1 MSSENAWDDIYVLGC
16 GEGGAG
22 FQPSGK
28 LETCPMA
35 GADVVGSK
43 AANLIRMAEAG
54 LPVPPAFV
62 LPIAQCRAY
71 LQRSKGLPTD
81 FAGRVAPAVKQIE
94 KATGLTFSGGRRPL
108 LVSVRSG
115 AAVSMPGMM
124 ATILNVGLG
133 ERTLPALIR
142 LTGNPRHAWDS
153 YRRLVQTYAEVV
165 HDLPADPFERR
176 LAEQSQREGVPAA
189 DELDAAALKELTCE
203 YLALFESQTGRPFPQ
218 EPLAQLTGAI
228 EAVFRS
234 WQSPRAI
241 EYRRMHS
248 LNDLAGT
255 AVTVQAMVYGNMGRT
270 SGSGVAFSRNPTT
283 GENLLY
289 LDYLANAQ
297 GEDVVS
303 GRYPLQDS
311 SSLQQTMPE
320 LYRQLRKIGRQLE
333 KLFRDAQDFEFT
345 VQEGHLHLLQSRRAK
360 RTPWAALR
368 IACELVQEGLI
379 DEATALKHLADRDL
393 DAIENVR
400 LASPSE
406 PPLCTGV
413 PASAGVAVGTIAFD
427 SETAVR
433 SAAAGQPALLL
444 RTEIATTDIAGLAAA
459 AGVLTS
465 RGGRTSHAAVVARQ
479 LNKVCI
485 VGCREL
491 DIDTERRSC
500 RLGSRWFH
508 EGDMLTLD
516 GQSGAVYAG
525 RLDVVT
531 EKPLIYLREINRWK
545 ALLAEKPAPARVS

>member
-1 MSSENAWDDIYVLGC
+1 MSSESAWGDTYLLGC
-16 GEGGAG
+16 GG
-22 FQPSGK
+22 PP
-28 LETCPMA
+28 CP
-35 GADVVGSK
+35 ADASVVGNK

-62 LPIAQCRAY
+62 LPTAQCRAY
-71 LQRSKGLPTD
+71 LQQGRCLPTD
-81 FAGRVAPAVKQIE
+81 FADRLAPAVKRIE
-94 KATGLTFSGGRRPL
+94 KATGLTFGGGRRPL

-124 ATILNVGLG
+124 ATVLNVGLCEG
-133 ERTLPALIR
+133 TLPALIR
-142 LTGNPRHAWDS
+142 MTGNPRHAWDS
-153 YRRLVQTYAEVV
+153 YRRLVQTYAEVA

-176 LAEQSQREGVPAA
+176 LTEYLQREEVPAA
-189 DELDAAALKELTCE
+189 DELDAAALKELTRD
-203 YLALFESQTGRPFPQ
+203 YLELFKSQTGHPFPQ
-218 EPLAQLTGAI
+218 EPLAQLSGAI
-228 EAVFRS
+228 ESVFRS

-241 EYRRMHS
+241 EYRHLNS

-255 AVTVQAMVYGNMGRT
+255 AVTVQAMVYGNMGGT
-270 SGSGVAFSRNPTT
+270 SGTGVAFSRNPTT

-320 LYRQLRKIGRQLE
+320 LYRQLRQIGRQLE
-333 KLFRDAQDFEFT
+333 MLFRDAQDFEFT
-345 VQEGHLHLLQSRRAK
+345 VQEGRLYLLQSRRAQ

-379 DEATALKHLADRDL
+379 DEATALKRLASYDF

-400 LASPSE
+400 LASPPE
-406 PPLCTGV
+406 TPLCAGV
-413 PASAGVAVGTIAFD
+413 PASAGVTAGAIALD

-433 SAAAGQPALLL
+433 SAAAGHPTLLL

-491 DIDTERRSC
+491 DIDAERRSC
-500 RLGSRWFH
+500 RLGSRCFH
-508 EGDMLTLD
+508 EGDLLTLD

-525 RLDVVT
+525 RLDVIT
-531 EKPLIYLREINRWK
+531 EKPLTYLQEINRWK
-545 ALLAEKPAPARVS
+545 ALLAEKSAPDGVS

>member
-1 MSSENAWDDIYVLGC
+1 MSSENVWDDVYVLGC
-16 GEGGAG
+16 GG
-22 FQPSGK
+22 PSR
-28 LETCPMA
+28 PA
-35 GADVVGSK
+35 GAEVVGGK

-62 LPIAQCRAY
+62 LPTSQCRAY
-71 LQRSKGLPTD
+71 LQQGRGLPAD
-81 FAGRVAPAVKQIE
+81 FAGRLVPAVEQIE
-94 KATGLTFSGGRRPL
+94 KATGLTFGGGRRPL

-124 ATILNVGLG
+124 ATILNVGLC
-133 ERTLPALIR
+133 EHTLPALIR
-142 LTGNPRHAWDS
+142 MTGNPRHAWDS

-165 HDLPADPFERR
+165 HELPADPFERR
-176 LAEQSQREGVPAA
+176 LAERLQREEVPAA
-189 DELDAAALKELTCE
+189 DELDAAALKEVTGEFLE
-203 YLALFESQTGRPFPQ
+203 LFESQAGQPFPQ
-218 EPLAQLTGAI
+218 EPLVQLTGAI

-234 WQSPRAI
+234 WQSPRAV
-241 EYRRMHS
+241 EYRRLHS

-255 AVTVQAMVYGNMGRT
+255 AVTVQAMVYGNMGGT

-311 SSLQQTMPE
+311 SDLQQTMPE
-320 LYRQLRKIGRQLE
+320 LYRQLRQIGRQLE
-333 KLFRDAQDFEFT
+333 RFFRDAQDFEFT
-345 VQEGHLHLLQSRRAK
+345 VQEGHLYLLQSRRAK

-368 IACELVQEGLI
+368 IACELVQQGLI
-379 DEATALKHLADRDL
+379 DEATALKHLADYNL

-400 LASPSE
+400 LASPSG

-413 PASAGVAVGTIAFD
+413 PAGAGVAAGAITLD

-433 SAAAGQPALLL
+433 SATEGRPALLL

-459 AGVLTS
+459 AGMLTS

-485 VGCREL
+485 VGCRGL
-491 DIDTERRSC
+491 SIDAERHAC
-500 RLGSRWFH
+500 CLGSRWFH
-508 EGDMLTLD
+508 EGDLLTLD

-525 RLDVVT
+525 QLDVLT
-531 EKPLIYLREINRWK
+531 EKPGQYLQEINRWK
-545 ALLAEKPAPARVS
+545 ALLAEKSAPPDAVKG

>member
-1 MSSENAWDDIYVLGC
+1 MSSENAWDDVYLLRC
-16 GEGGAG
+16 GEPPRPARA
-22 FQPSGK
+22 
-28 LETCPMA
+28 E
-35 GADVVGSK
+35 VVGSK

-62 LPIAQCRAY
+62 LPTAQCRAY
-71 LQRSKGLPTD
+71 LQQGRVLPAD
-81 FAGRVAPAVKQIE
+81 FAGRLAPAIKQLE
-94 KATGLTFSGGRRPL
+94 KATGLTFGGGRRPL

-124 ATILNVGLG
+124 ATILNVGLC
-133 ERTLPALIR
+133 EHTLPALLR
-142 LTGNPRHAWDS
+142 MTGNPRHAWDS

-176 LAEQSQREGVPAA
+176 LAERLQQEEVPAA
-189 DELDAAALKELTCE
+189 DELDAAALKELTRE
-203 YLALFESQTGRPFPQ
+203 YLELFESQAGHPFPQ
-218 EPLAQLTGAI
+218 EPLAQLTGAT

-241 EYRRMHS
+241 EYRRLHS

-255 AVTVQAMVYGNMGRT
+255 AVTVQAMVYGNMGGT

-311 SSLQQTMPE
+311 SGLQQTMPE
-320 LYRQLRKIGRQLE
+320 LYRKLRQIGRQLE
-333 KLFRDAQDFEFT
+333 MLFHDAQDFEFT
-345 VQEGHLHLLQSRRAK
+345 VQEGCLYLLQSRHAK

-368 IACELVQEGLI
+368 IACELVQQGLI
-379 DEATALKHLADRDL
+379 DEATALKHLAGYDL
-393 DAIENVR
+393 DAIANVR
-400 LASPSE
+400 LASPPE
-406 PPLCTGV
+406 PPLCAGV
-413 PASAGVAVGTIAFD
+413 PASAGVAAGAIAFD
-427 SETAVR
+427 SEAAAR
-433 SAAAGQPALLL
+433 SAAVGQPALLL
-444 RTEIATTDIAGLAAA
+444 RVEIATTDITGLAAA

-491 DIDTERRSC
+491 DIDVERRAC
-500 RLGSRWFH
+500 RLGDRSFH
-508 EGDMLTLD
+508 EGDLLTLD

-525 RLDVVT
+525 QLDVLT
-531 EKPLIYLREINRWK
+531 EKPVQYLQEINRWK
-545 ALLAEKPAPARVS
+545 ALLDKKDVPAGVS